1 MSTTDNTSRK
11 VARNVKRTKGEKVE
25 PEDSVVESVWSYYLR
40 YHFLHFFNTRGSN
53 RRNAFFFWQETGAE
67 WKTWWTTKPVFSQGN
82 NWIPTKNNRLLKS
95 IPRAPGTQVSS
106 SQGKQPAT
114 CSHLCLQI
122 RVGPT
127 SLSHLS
133 VCTHALG

>member
-25 PEDSVVESVWSYYLR
+25 RIPEDSVV
-40 YHFLHFFNTRGSN
+40 HFFNTRGSN